1 MNSRTTTGLV
11 AGAAGAALLVGGGT
25 FALWSDSAAVDGG
38 TITSGNLDVE
48 LVGEPQWQDVS
59 ADRADNP
66 HVIDLETFRIVPGD
80 TIEGRYGIDAAL
92 EGDNM
97 VAVLGLAVGEASGEL
112 IAAEDGVSVTYSLVD
127 ADGAPVGDVEG
138 IAAGQ
143 TVEIRFV
150 SADNSAKD
158 PALPVLPAELTGE
171 AQYTVVVTAT
181 FDEGTPEQVRTKA
194 AADLAG
200 LAVSLDQVRDEG
212 VVDAS

>member
-25 FALWSDSAAVDGG
+25 FALWSDSATVDGG
-38 TITSGNLDVE
+38 TITSGTLDVE
-48 LVGEPQWQDVS
+48 LVGTPQWQDVS
-59 ADRADNP
+59 ADRADSP
-66 HVIDLETFRIVPGD
+66 HAIDLETFRIVPGD

-97 VAVLGLAVGEASGEL
+97 VAELGLAVGEASGEL
-112 IAAEDGVSVTYSLVD
+112 IAAENGVSVTYSLVD
-127 ADGAPVGDVEG
+127 ADGAPVGNVTD

-143 TVEIRFV
+143 TVEVRFV

-200 LAVSLDQVRDEG
+200 LAVSLDQVRDAG